1 MSEEKKPSS
10 PAEKPASATRY
21 LAILFLAAF
30 CLLLVTLAM
39 ERRQHQVLQE
49 QSQEQIH
56 DLQQNISAV
65 QSLQNLYDENAA
77 LKEKLHQMEL
87 DLQEL
92 NNALLDTEANL
103 FASNKT
109 VDTLDKTVAAMDWF
123 WQIDEAYVR
132 GRYTVCKQ
140 LIDRMTELGLE
151 DYLPLESTTNTDRFS
166 PAHRLEEIREK
177 LEY

>member
-1 MSEEKKPSS
+1 MSEEKKTSP
-10 PAEKPASATRY
+10 PAETPASATRY
-21 LAILFLAAF
+21 LVILFLAAF

-56 DLQQNISAV
+56 NLQQNISAV

-77 LKEKLHQMEL
+77 LKEQLHQMEL
-87 DLQEL
+87 DAAEL
-92 NNALLDTEANL
+92 NDIILSKDAELLAKNQ
-103 FASNKT
+103 T
-109 VDTLDKTVAAMDWF
+109 VEMQTKAILAMDWF

-132 GRYTVCKQ
+132 GRYTVCKD
-140 LIDRMTELGLE
+140 LIAKMMEQGLE

-166 PAHRLEEIREK
+166 PAHRLEEIMEK
-177 LEY
+177 IEY

>member
-1 MSEEKKPSS
+1 MNEEKKPSS
-10 PAEKPASATRY
+10 PAQSPASATRY
-21 LAILFLAAF
+21 LVILFLAAF
-30 CLLLVTLAM
+30 CLLLVTFAM

-49 QSQEQIH
+49 QSQEQIQ

-77 LKEKLHQMEL
+77 LKEQLHQMEL
-87 DLQEL
+87 DMAQLNSTILDKENQLSVTSQQAEKQEK
-92 NNALLDTEANL
+92 ALL
-103 FASNKT
+103 
-109 VDTLDKTVAAMDWF
+109 AMDWF

-140 LIDRMTELGLE
+140 LIDRMCELGLE
-151 DYLPLESTTNTDRFS
+151 SYLPLESTTNTDRFS
-166 PAHRLEEIREK
+166 PSHRLEEIREK

>member
-1 MSEEKKPSS
+1 MSEEKKSSS

-21 LAILFLAAF
+21 LVILFLAAF
-30 CLLLVTLAM
+30 CLLLITLAM
-39 ERRQHQVLQE
+39 ERRQNQLLQE
-49 QSQEQIH
+49 QNQEQIH

-65 QSLQNLYDENAA
+65 QSLQSLYDENAA
-77 LKEKLHQMEL
+77 LKEQLHQMEL
-87 DLQEL
+87 DMQEL
-92 NNALLDTEANL
+92 NNALLETEANL
-103 FASNKT
+103 HASNQA
-109 VDTLDKTVAAMDWF
+109 VDTLDKAVTAMDWF

-140 LIDRMTELGLE
+140 LIDQMTQLGLE
-151 DYLPLESTTNTDRFS
+151 DDLPLESTTNTDRFS

>member
-10 PAEKPASATRY
+10 PTQSPASATRY
-21 LAILFLAAF
+21 LVILFIAAF
-30 CLLLVTLAM
+30 ALLLITFAM

-49 QSQEQIH
+49 QSQEQIQ

-77 LKEKLHQMEL
+77 LKEQLHQMEL
-87 DLQEL
+87 NMAELSDTIIGKEAELSVVNQQSEKQEKALQ
-92 NNALLDTEANL
+92 
-103 FASNKT
+103 
-109 VDTLDKTVAAMDWF
+109 AMDWF

-140 LIDRMTELGLE
+140 LIDQMAQLGL
-151 DYLPLESTTNTDRFS
+151 DSYLPSESTTNTDRFS